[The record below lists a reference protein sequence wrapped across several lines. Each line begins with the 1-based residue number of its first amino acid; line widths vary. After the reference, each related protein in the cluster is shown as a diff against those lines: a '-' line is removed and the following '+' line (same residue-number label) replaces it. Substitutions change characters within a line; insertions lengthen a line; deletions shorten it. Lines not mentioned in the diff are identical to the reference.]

1 MLKRRSVLG
10 RRIDVWITS
19 KKGKRRNK
27 KEQKILRSKRK
38 RVRIKDGNETNKWM
52 NESTKRWSKEWLRK
66 KRFKGRER
74 ERHVSDESTKEWKIG
89 TRKGRERE
97 MDWERKN
104 GQRTNEKKIVIEEDI
119 NTNIAIVLEWM
130 NCRGRKRWVHWDR
143 GFKFGHQLCLGFS
156 IHLFRLE
163 LSPTYIYYLWLQLN
177 SSLLKSWKLVL
188 T

>member
-1 MLKRRSVLG
+1 M
-10 RRIDVWITS
+10 
-19 KKGKRRNK
+19 NK
-27 KEQKILRSKRK
+27 
-38 RVRIKDGNETNKWM
+38 
-52 NESTKRWSKEWLRK
+52 STKRWSKEWLRI

-74 ERHVSDESTKEWKIG
+74 ETRLWWKYKRMKDCNKE
-89 TRKGRERE
+89 RKRERE
-97 MDWERKN
+97 MDRERKN
-104 GQRTNEKKIVIEEDI
+104 GQRTNEKKIVREEDK

-177 SSLLKSWKLVL
+177 SSSLKSWKLVL